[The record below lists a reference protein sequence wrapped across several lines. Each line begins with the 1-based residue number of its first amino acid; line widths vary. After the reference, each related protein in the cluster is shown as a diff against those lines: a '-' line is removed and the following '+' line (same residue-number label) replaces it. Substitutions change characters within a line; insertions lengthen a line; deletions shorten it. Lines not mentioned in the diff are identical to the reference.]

1 MVINRRP
8 VRTEVTNH
16 VFISSLFLFLV
27 YKLYLVTID
36 CCKPHERG
44 LLIYRPHHCTPPSKS
59 LLQNIKGLT

>member
-27 YKLYLVTID
+27 YKLYLVMID
-36 CCKPHERG
+36 CCTSEA
-44 LLIYRPHHCTPPSKS
+44 PSFTD
-59 LLQNIKGLT
+59 LTIALPRQRASYKISRV